1 MSSADSS
8 VALTPESSSIPF
20 YEAYLDAGRVPDVLT
35 RFVARQFFHRQKR
48 QYDSASKTASNQVKL
63 DYIHALKNQKVIALN
78 TKEANEQHYEVPTS
92 FFRLHLGDR
101 MKYSC
106 SYYESGAKTLEEAE
120 IAMLELYVERA
131 DIKDGMSILELGCG
145 WGSLCL
151 YLAERF
157 PNSQVTAVSNS
168 NTQREYITGV
178 AASKGFNNIKV
189 ITADMNYFN
198 FDHPVEFDRI
208 LSIEMFEHMK
218 NYSLL
223 FQKVSTWLKPETG
236 RLFIHVFCHRVM
248 PYDFKTEDDDS
259 WMARNF
265 FTGGT
270 MPSEDLFLFFQEHVS
285 VVNRWIV
292 NGTNYGKT
300 AAHWLQR
307 LDAHK
312 KEAVEILT
320 KAYGDPKLG
329 FAWFNRWRTFYVLV
343 EETWNYNKG
352 QEFEVIHYLFKR
364 Q

>member
-1 MSSADSS
+1 MPSLGA
-8 VALTPESSSIPF
+8 AW
-20 YEAYLDAGRVPDVLT
+20 LDGGWVPDWLLRYAIR
-35 RFVARQFFHRQKR
+35 RFCGSYKR
-48 QYDSASKTASNQVKL
+48 EVDGRNRTASNQVKM

-270 MPSEDLFLFFQEHVS
+270 MPSEDLFLFFQEHITL
-285 VVNRWIV
+285 VNRWTID
-292 NGTNYGKT
+292 GTNYYT
-300 AAHWLQR
+300 TCNQWLER

-312 KEAVEILT
+312 KEAIEILT

-329 FAWFNRWRTFYVLV
+329 FAWFNRWRMFYMMCG
-343 EETWNYNKG
+343 ETMGFNKG
-352 QEFEVIHYLFKR
+352 QEWVVAHFLFKR
-364 Q
+364 K